1 MWYGPYSC
9 AEARDLGSRYKLLDS
24 SRELR
29 WYVGVNATG
38 TGTTVVQFDSPQASY
53 WCNVDLKPAK
63 KVDYKTDGTPP
74 EYYHNQIKGVDV
86 ECWDILDSTGLKNHY
101 YIASA
106 FAYLWRC
113 LKKENTLKDLVK
125 ARNFLNKEIADR
137 ESNGTIQ

>member
-1 MWYGPYSC
+1 MSKWHGPYAVNVAEGYWRPEYTHWDITHFTELRAGAGMMGKPGFNAGPDFRYWFYGP
-9 AEARDLGSRYKLLDS
+9 D
-24 SRELR
+24 
-29 WYVGVNATG
+29 
-38 TGTTVVQFDSPQASY
+38 QAIS
-53 WCNVDLKPAK
+53 
-63 KVDYKTDGTPP
+63 YKTDGSPP
-74 EYYHNQIKGVDV
+74 DYYHNVIKGVDV

-137 ESNGTIQ
+137 TAKGE